1 MYKLVF
7 AIRSLL
13 ISLFFSVSLYAA
25 SGAEIAVYT
34 DNGLGA
40 WEDGIKAF
48 ENFLDW
54 KGISHERVT
63 AADVNTLNLSDYYQA
78 IYFPGGY
85 AYYYKIEIDSAGLQH
100 IRDLVAG
107 GGGYIGI
114 CAGAYFACDSID
126 WEEDGLLDYPLDL
139 YDGVA
144 RGAIDAIAPWDNYTM
159 TTIGMYANNPINQ
172 YEPAQ
177 EVMLYYGGSVF
188 KPHQGFST
196 DTLTVWADY
205 YDSLAAV
212 NFSYGEGRVVLM
224 GMHPE
229 IEEDSNRDSTTFA
242 DELDDQGSDWP
253 FLWSVIDWLLKR
265 PITYPSPSALQQKAH
280 PKDWHLDA
288 VFYPN
293 PFNNTITIKITTSN
307 GQSVRLSIFNSAGRK
322 VFSTLQKPSSS
333 GSFNYRWSGINNA
346 GLSLPTGVYFLQ
358 IEQNGLSTV
367 KKITLIK

>member
-1 MYKLVF
+1 MYKMLSVGRTILIMFVF
-7 AIRSLL
+7 SLT
-13 ISLFFSVSLYAA
+13 LYAA
-25 SGAEIAVYT
+25 NGAEIAVYT
-34 DNGLGA
+34 DENLGA
-40 WEDGIKAF
+40 WEDGVKAF

-54 KGISHERVT
+54 KGVSHERVT
-63 AADVNTLNLSDYYQA
+63 AIDVNTLNLSDYYQA

-85 AYYYKIEIDSAGLQH
+85 AYYYKVEIDSAGLQH

-159 TTIGMYANNPINQ
+159 TTIDMHHNNPINQ

-188 KPHQGFST
+188 KPHSGFTT
-196 DTLTVWADY
+196 DTLTLWADY
-205 YDSLAAV
+205 FDSLAAV
-212 NFSYGEGRVVLM
+212 NFTYGDGRVVLM

-229 IEEDSNRDSTTFA
+229 IEEDSDRDSSAFA

-253 FLWSVIDWLLKR
+253 FLWSVTDWLLKR
-265 PITYPSPSALQQKAH
+265 PITYPSPSAVNREVN
-280 PKDWHLDA
+280 PKIGETD
-288 VFYPN
+288 VTFYPN
-293 PFNNTITIKITTSN
+293 PFNSAVTIKMKATKA
-307 GQSVRLSIFNSAGRK
+307 QAVRLTIYNTAGQRVFNIIRDISSASPFK
-322 VFSTLQKPSSS
+322 
-333 GSFNYRWSGINNA
+333 YRWQGINDV
-346 GLSLPTGVYFLQ
+346 GLPLPTGVYFLQ
-358 IEQNGLSTV
+358 IEQNGLSAV
-367 KKITLIK
+367 KKLTIIK